1 MRTILQPW
9 LLALLVS
16 LSRQQTRTDSSPA
29 WTYTSCSEKN
39 DGYQT
44 SASDHVTKIRAEK
57 ESGVYVS
64 LRVNSAEYVPDKYDK
79 DKDEIDLNL
88 N

>member
-9 LLALLVS
+9 LLTLLVS

-29 WTYTSCSEKN
+29 WTYTSCSEN
-39 DGYQT
+39 DGYLT

-57 ESGVYVS
+57 KSGAYVS
-64 LRVNSAEYVPDKYDK
+64 LRVNDESYVPNKYDE
-79 DKDEIDLNL
+79 DKDGIDLNL

>member
-29 WTYTSCSEKN
+29 WTYTSCSEN
-39 DGYQT
+39 YGYQT
-44 SASDHVTKIRAEK
+44 SASDHVTKIQAEK
-57 ESGVYVS
+57 ESSVYVS
-64 LRVNSAEYVPDKYDK
+64 LKVNSADYVPDKYDK
-79 DKDEIDLNL
+79 DEEEINLNL

>member
-9 LLALLVS
+9 LLTLLVS

-29 WTYTSCSEKN
+29 WTYTSCTEN
-39 DGYQT
+39 NGYLT

-57 ESGVYVS
+57 KSGAYVS
-64 LRVNSAEYVPDKYDK
+64 LRVNDESSVPNRYDEDK
-79 DKDEIDLNL
+79 DGPDLNL